1 MQKIDGFLAVLNITG
16 GKFSP
21 HPQKLPFSVTSVD
34 GDNYLL
40 YYSSIDLSVHSSSNK
55 CEGPTLKRSLSANGS
70 SDDKARLKIPM
81 KGRLQLVFSLS
92 AYYHFVFLI
101 FLLTMC
107 FKPSRCTDN
116 FSPDVFFTLIIFSAK
131 YFTAVT
137 SLIWWEL
144 WKTVDCLKKD
154 NFPS

>member
-40 YYSSIDLSVHSSSNK
+40 YYSSIDLPGHSSSNK
-55 CEGPTLKRSLSANGS
+55 CESPILKRSLSENGS

-92 AYYHFVFLI
+92 ASLSFCSFELYSDHGL
-101 FLLTMC
+101 
-107 FKPSRCTDN
+107 FKMHIHT
-116 FSPDVFFTLIIFSAK
+116 
-131 YFTAVT
+131 
-137 SLIWWEL
+137 
-144 WKTVDCLKKD
+144 
-154 NFPS
+154 